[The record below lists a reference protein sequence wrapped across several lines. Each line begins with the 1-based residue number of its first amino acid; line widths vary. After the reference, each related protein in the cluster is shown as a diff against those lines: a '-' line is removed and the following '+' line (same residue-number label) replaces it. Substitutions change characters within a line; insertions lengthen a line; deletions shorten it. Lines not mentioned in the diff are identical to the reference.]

1 MPRELK
7 ATNSGVRG
15 LSSPSRVDSCGSSGT
30 QGPESDGVDV
40 VPLPLPGRAP
50 SELAVPAPDS
60 GEQRWAGAPTALV
73 DGDGT
78 ILLSYRARDGEGD
91 RVVLARSEDGVA
103 FLTIA
108 ELTAASLGV
117 PMVERAALV
126 SPGDGDGTGWR
137 LYVSCA
143 EKGTKAWWIGL
154 LEAPSLDGLVAADLR
169 RLELGRGRLDAIKD
183 PIVHRTGDGG
193 WEAWVCCHH
202 LDIPGAEDRMCTL
215 KASSRDGIAWDVAT
229 EPVLSGRP
237 GEWDARGARV
247 TCVLPDGRA
256 YYDGRASAEE
266 NWFERSGIARL
277 TGEGAGGAV
286 LRAVDDGPVADVR
299 YTEVVALPTG
309 GHRLYYEAR
318 RPDGHHELR
327 TELHH

>member
-1 MPRELK
+1 MP
-7 ATNSGVRG
+7 
-15 LSSPSRVDSCGSSGT
+15 PD
-30 QGPESDGVDV
+30 DVDV
-40 VPLPLPGRAP
+40 LPLPLPGRAP
-50 SELAVPAPDS
+50 SELAVPAPGS

-73 DGDGT
+73 DSDGT
-78 ILLSYRARDGEGD
+78 MLLSYRARDGEGD
-91 RVVLARSEDGVA
+91 RVVLARSDDGVA

-126 SPGDGDGTGWR
+126 PLGDGDGTGWR

-143 EKGTKAWWIGL
+143 EQGTKAWWIGL
-154 LEAPSLDGLVAADLR
+154 LEARSLDGLVTADLS
-169 RLELGRGRLDAIKD
+169 RLALGRERFDAVKD

-202 LDIPGAEDRMCTL
+202 LDIPGEEDRMCTL
-215 KASSRDGIAWDVAT
+215 HATSPDGIAWDVAA
-229 EPVLSGRP
+229 EPVLVGRSGK
-237 GEWDARGARV
+237 WDARGVRV

-256 YYDGRASAEE
+256 YYDGRATAEE
-266 NWFERSGIARL
+266 NWFERTGIAVP
-277 TGEGAGGAV
+277 TGDDPASAA

-327 TELHH
+327 TEHHR